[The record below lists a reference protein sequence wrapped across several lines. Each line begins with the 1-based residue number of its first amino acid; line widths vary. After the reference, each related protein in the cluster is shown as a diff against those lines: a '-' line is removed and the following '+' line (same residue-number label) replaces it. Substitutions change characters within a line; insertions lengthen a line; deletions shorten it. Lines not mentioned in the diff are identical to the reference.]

1 MIKRLRTRLVLM
13 AAAILLFVLL
23 IGIYSQMQISRIND
37 SYSRLVQTQA
47 RIALLAKNV
56 VTDFEYS
63 ALYLRSYLLTGYDD
77 YRQKYEQALQ
87 KSSHDVRE
95 LATLVTDT
103 EGQKLVAGMQENL
116 SKYQDY
122 ANQVMQLKQTTG
134 MQAVIDFTINKKGT
148 INNIIQA
155 GNQLSQQQQAIMEE
169 ATARNN
175 ALVKRIILSTRVA
188 IALALL
194 IGLLLS
200 FLLAEIISRPLVAL
214 QQKASSIATGDLSG
228 PDLPVR
234 SADETGTLTRTFNQM
249 KNSLKGLVQ
258 EISHMASQLAA
269 AVQTLSATAQQTS
282 AHAQDTAG
290 VIEQVGKAVDQV
302 AHNAGQVA
310 AAAAETSQL
319 AARGREGIDNI
330 TRQMQLL
337 NDTTAQSLQTIG
349 ELGQAAQQITRV
361 VDIIKNIAGQTNL
374 LALNAAIEAARAGDQ
389 GRGFAVVA
397 EEVRQLAEQSA
408 QATGEI
414 YRLIHDLQT
423 QAERSVEIMN
433 RSSQEFQQG
442 QHIIQQVGDY
452 FLNIISKIQGLGEQ
466 MQDVAA
472 ATQQMSA
479 SIQNISQISQ
489 EQSAAVEEVS
499 ALAEELAAM
508 GQSMEKSVSS
518 FQV

>member
-1 MIKRLRTRLVLM
+1 MIKRLRTRLLLM
-13 AAAILLFVLL
+13 AATILLFVLL
-23 IGIYSQMQISRIND
+23 IGIYNQLQIKRINS
-37 SYSRLVQTQA
+37 SYSQLVQTQA

-63 ALYLRSYLLTGYDD
+63 ALYLRSFLLTGYAD

-87 KSSHDVRE
+87 NSIRDVQE
-95 LATLVTDT
+95 LDTLITDE
-103 EGQKLVAGMQENL
+103 EGKKLVASMQENL
-116 SKYQDY
+116 SKYRDY
-122 ANQVMQLKQTTG
+122 ATQVMQLKQTAG

-148 INNIIQA
+148 INSIIQA
-155 GNQLSQQQQAIMEE
+155 GNQISQQQQDQMEK
-169 ATARNN
+169 ATAQNN
-175 ALVKRIILSTRVA
+175 ALTGKIIQSTRIA

-214 QQKASSIATGDLSG
+214 QQNASSIANGDLTVA
-228 PDLPVR
+228 DLPVR
-234 SADETGTLTRTFNQM
+234 SADETGTLTQTFNHM
-249 KNSLKGLVQ
+249 KNSLKSLVQ
-258 EISHMASQLAA
+258 EISRMASQLAA

-282 AHAQDTAG
+282 AHAQDTSS
-290 VIEQVGKAVDQV
+290 VIDQVGKAVEQV
-302 AHNAGQVA
+302 AYNAGQVA

-330 TRQMQLL
+330 TRQMQLMT
-337 NDTTAQSLQTIG
+337 NTTAQSVQTIG
-349 ELGQAAQQITRV
+349 ELGKASQEITRV
-361 VDIIKNIAGQTNL
+361 VDIIKNIAEQTNL

-414 YRLIHDLQT
+414 YRLIQDVQT
-423 QAERSVEIMN
+423 QANRSIEIMN
-433 RSSQEFQQG
+433 KSSQEFKQG
-442 QHIIQQVGDY
+442 QDIIHQVGDY

-499 ALAEELAAM
+499 ALAEELASM
-508 GQSMEKSVSS
+508 GQAMEKSVSS
-518 FQV
+518 FRV